1 MPLGEV
7 MKKQGT
13 DPYME
18 LRLSGVPAAR
28 KKSVAQ
34 KYQPCASLLIR
45 LQPPPSAMS
54 PPHEPDSDEEGLS
67 IVSSDKSPSDTL
79 VTPVTDELDD
89 TPPWASA
96 VSEDPPPGLRRRKKV
111 KGYCMNSE
119 EERSA
124 SGESDYCLS
133 ECETE
138 ETKHCSLWEPPI
150 YSDEPPTPLSDPLEI
165 RTYTHAPPTISVILP
180 SLLPITHVTDN
191 ASITSNAS
199 FASSTF
205 DTMTYHRELRE
216 AQVDSDFDRI
226 IARLL
231 SEWYYTGASL
241 LSITAVD
248 TSVFGFS
255 PGNLFA
261 IDSFAKR
268 SLIISSIAAAIGLFI
283 DAWFIFAYSGAD
295 VRKFQTLAVDIYG
308 SYFFFSLSSRIPLLA
323 LFIAILAL
331 VGFLGAIAWTAWP
344 TAVLVMCVL
353 TGMLVSLQFIVFGF
367 HRLALCLAWIL
378 RGVWLGAVY
387 VVNWARG
394 VFVRG
399 QAMTEV
405 GSQTP
410 VIVARALAH
419 PVSVPALP
427 QARHTT

>member
-1 MPLGEV
+1 MEVDGHDKHEIMLGIDGQNPNQREYMLLHHAHHQTQIKLDVWHKSQSKAKSRKRWHHVASAVMPLGEV

-54 PPHEPDSDEEGLS
+54 PPHESDSDEEGLS
-67 IVSSDKSPSDTL
+67 IVSSDEP
-79 VTPVTDELDD
+79 ED

-96 VSEDPPPGLRRRKKV
+96 VSEDPPPGLRRRKKL
-111 KGYCMNSE
+111 KGYCIESE

-138 ETKHCSLWEPPI
+138 ETKTCNLWEPPI
-150 YSDEPPTPLSDPLEI
+150 SSGEPPTPLSDALEI
-165 RTYTHAPPTISVILP
+165 RTYTHAPPTISFILP
-180 SLLPITHVTDN
+180 SLLPITYVADN
-191 ASITSNAS
+191 ASVTSNAS

-261 IDSFAKR
+261 VDSFAKR

-308 SYFFFSLSSRIPLLA
+308 SYFFFSLSSRLPLLA

-344 TAVLVMCVL
+344 TAVIVMCVL
-353 TGMLVSLQFIVFGF
+353 TGTL
-367 HRLALCLAWIL
+367 
-378 RGVWLGAVY
+378 
-387 VVNWARG
+387 
-394 VFVRG
+394 
-399 QAMTEV
+399 
-405 GSQTP
+405 TP
-410 VIVARALAH
+410 VIVARTLTH
-419 PVSVPALP
+419 PVSVRALP